1 MAFRDRPAFRK
12 LNDKSALSLEQSREI
27 LGKQEREEGKKA
39 LTPIFFGYHDFDRQ
53 KMAIIRNSHLKK

>member
-12 LNDKSALSLEQSREI
+12 LNDKMALSLEQSREI
-27 LGKQEREEGKKA
+27 LGKQEREEDKKA
-39 LTPIFFGYHDFDRQ
+39 LTPIFLSYQDFDRQ

>member
-12 LNDKSALSLEQSREI
+12 PNDKTALSLEQSREI